1 MDRKKGKVEASLFV
15 FLEADQT
22 APGNP
27 LGVVWAG
34 TAEDAEQL

>member
-1 MDRKKGKVEASLFV
+1 MDHKKGKVEASLFV

-22 APGNP
+22 APGSP

-34 TAEDAEQL
+34 TAVGAERL